1 MKIALWVE
9 EFSDCGK
16 QTNFP
21 AYLPARFFWRELKR
35 VEKRACFPTH
45 QFLNT
50 TPFSRAQKC
59 YSARHFQ
66 SPTLGGRKK
75 KKNKCERRKL
85 NNNDKTLLQRWNNI
99 LLKIGNL
106 FLVHCPRK
114 ITNSSLS
121 VAYPLIYYEQRISI
135 RGQLQRLTLPL
146 LCASV

>member
-75 KKNKCERRKL
+75 KRTSANEESWTTTT
-85 NNNDKTLLQRWNNI
+85 KTLLQRWNNI

-121 VAYPLIYYEQRISI
+121 VAYPLYYEQRTSI
-135 RGQLQRLTLPL
+135 RGQLQRLALPL